1 MKKINFIELVDLIN
15 QGVKSGTRLIYNNI
29 LYVFDGSL
37 FVRSGGSKEFL
48 DVDIFDVEGLGK
60 EFINRKCF
68 ELIDEL
74 EGENSNEIR

>member
-15 QGVKSGTRLIYNNI
+15 HGVKSGTRLIYKNV

-37 FVRSGGSKEFL
+37 FVRNGGSKFL
-48 DVDIFDVEGLGK
+48 DVDIFDIEGLEK

>member
-48 DVDIFDVEGLGK
+48 DVDIFDIEGLGK
-60 EFINRKCF
+60 EFINQKCF

>member
-15 QGVKSGTRLIYNNI
+15 QGVKSGTRLIYKNV

-37 FVRSGGSKEFL
+37 FVRSGGAKGFL
-48 DVDIFDVEGLGK
+48 DVDIFDIEGLGK

-68 ELIDEL
+68 ELIEEL
-74 EGENSNEIR
+74 EGENSTETR